1 MCVSSAYRDS
11 VDGSDCVRM
20 LVWMVVIVVRMLVW
34 MVVIVVRMLVWM
46 VVIVVRMLVW
56 MVVIVLG
63 CWCGWQ

>member
-1 MCVSSAYRDS
+1 M
-11 VDGSDCVRM
+11 DGSDCVRM

-34 MVVIVVRMLVWM
+34 R